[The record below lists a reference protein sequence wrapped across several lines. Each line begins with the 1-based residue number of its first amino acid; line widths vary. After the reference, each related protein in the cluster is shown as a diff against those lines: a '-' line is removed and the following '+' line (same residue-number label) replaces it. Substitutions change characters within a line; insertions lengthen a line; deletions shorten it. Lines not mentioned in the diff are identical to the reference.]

1 MNWPSFAVDNWPNN
15 KMFQSPINICLC
27 KTKKADFPPLLL
39 ENFDF
44 SADLKVTNNGRTLQV
59 KTKQASLPSITG
71 GPLRNK
77 YYLENFHFHWGRA
90 CEGSEHLIDGKRFS
104 MEGHF
109 VFTREY
115 KLNISLTKLEKIR
128 QTYYYKKCLENCPYC
143 RTHAINVNDSIEEC
157 INEIKLTHTGDF
169 EAEVKIRTEQNVF
182 KEAEKHLITWLEE
195 EDPDENP
202 CDKIETTD
210 KFWVEAVKF
219 SNPSVKL
226 ATVVA
231 LFFLVTKDAKPY
243 ALLEK
248 TEDVIPLYSAIEENG
263 ELLAPF
269 VSSMNLEDYF
279 TYSGSST
286 SHPYPTNVVWIV
298 LRDPLYVSRHQMELL
313 RKMRSAK
320 GGYLTENFRSV
331 QELGGREVYYINKET

>member
-1 MNWPSFAVDNWPNN
+1 
-15 KMFQSPINICLC
+15 
-27 KTKKADFPPLLL
+27 
-39 ENFDF
+39 
-44 SADLKVTNNGRTLQV
+44 
-59 KTKQASLPSITG
+59 
-71 GPLRNK
+71 
-77 YYLENFHFHWGRA
+77 
-90 CEGSEHLIDGKRFS
+90 

-231 LFFLVTKDAKPY
+231 LFFLVSPDYKLRSKPRI
-243 ALLEK
+243 ARFIL
-248 TEDVIPLYSAIEENG
+248 
-263 ELLAPF
+263 
-269 VSSMNLEDYF
+269 
-279 TYSGSST
+279 
-286 SHPYPTNVVWIV
+286 
-298 LRDPLYVSRHQMELL
+298 
-313 RKMRSAK
+313 
-320 GGYLTENFRSV
+320 
-331 QELGGREVYYINKET
+331 